1 MRKYRRLMDFG
12 LRERTIQE
20 FEEGYEDQFLGR
32 VSVEHK
38 GHYRVVGETGEI
50 SAHISGK
57 LDYVANGK
65 ADYPAV
71 GDWVVLDRMD
81 NHKGEAVIQAI
92 LTRLSVFSRK
102 AAGKT
107 SEEQIVAANVDT
119 VFICMA
125 LNNDFNLRRL
135 ERYISLAWDSGA
147 TPVVILTKTDLC
159 DDLEAKMVA
168 VEEVALYID
177 VLAVSAVTQE
187 GLAEVRA
194 RIRSGESVAFIGS
207 SGIGKST
214 LINSLL
220 GEERLAVKGLRNDDK
235 GRHATTHREL
245 ILLPQGGV
253 VIDTPGMREIQ
264 IYSADLESSFQD
276 IEELSRKCK
285 FSDCTHES
293 EPQCAV
299 RGAMERGELSE
310 ERLSSYRKL
319 KQELAY
325 MEDKKSMS
333 AKQME
338 QKKIIRMVG
347 SLDGI
352 KKMKKER

>member
-1 MRKYRRLMDFG
+1 MNKYQKLLDLG

-20 FEEGYEDQFLGR
+20 FEEGYEDSFLGR
-32 VSVEHK
+32 VSIEHK
-38 GHYRVVGETGEI
+38 GHYKVVGEKGEV

-57 LDYVANGK
+57 LGYVASGK

-71 GDWVVLDRMD
+71 GDWVVLDRTD
-81 NHKGEAVIQAI
+81 DRQGEAVIQAI
-92 LTRLSVFSRK
+92 LSRHSVFSRK

-135 ERYISLAWDSGA
+135 ERYIGLAWDSGA

-159 DDLEAKMVA
+159 DDLEAKQAA

-177 VLAVSAVTQE
+177 VLAVSAVTE
-187 GLAEVRA
+187 DGLEEVRA
-194 RIRSGESVAFIGS
+194 IIRPGDTIAFIGS

-235 GRHATTHREL
+235 GRHTTTHREL
-245 ILLPQGGV
+245 ILLPQGGL

-264 IYSADLESSFQD
+264 IYNTDLESSFRD
-276 IEELSRKCK
+276 IEELALQCK

-299 RGAMERGELSE
+299 RSGIKRGELSE
-310 ERLSSYRKL
+310 ERLNSYRKL
-319 KQELAY
+319 KQELIY
-325 MEDKKSMS
+325 IEDKKSMS

-347 SLDGI
+347 SLDG
-352 KKMKKER
+352 MKKAKKRR